1 MGKFDN
7 KVVVITGSGQGIGR
21 CLALTYAKEGA
32 HVGKYDLT
40 NLQTPPAKLIKIA
53 NKINLV
59 IVELDAE
66 AGEEVHHMI
75 SKPESLFV
83 KTDIGDEKSVIN
95 LFERGNVEP
104 VHYLSA
110 Y

>member
-40 NLQTPPAKLIKIA
+40 NLQTPPAKLIIK
-53 NKINLV
+53 
-59 IVELDAE
+59 
-66 AGEEVHHMI
+66 
-75 SKPESLFV
+75 
-83 KTDIGDEKSVIN
+83 
-95 LFERGNVEP
+95 
-104 VHYLSA
+104 
-110 Y
+110 